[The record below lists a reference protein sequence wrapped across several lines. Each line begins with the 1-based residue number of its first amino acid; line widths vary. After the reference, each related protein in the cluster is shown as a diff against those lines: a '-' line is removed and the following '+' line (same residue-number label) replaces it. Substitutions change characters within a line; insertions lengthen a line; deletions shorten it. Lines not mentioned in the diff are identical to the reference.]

1 MNRGF
6 DVTVVGSGIVG
17 LGAAY
22 AAAKRGLSVVV
33 VDRTS
38 EPIGASIRNF
48 GHLCFT
54 PQTGDARRYGV
65 LARELWLQLATD
77 AGFWLRETGTV
88 VVARHDDELA
98 LLDAA
103 RCTQLDDDDRLP
115 VEEEI
120 RMLEVAEVA
129 ERLPVRPGVATGGAL
144 LAADLQTDPR
154 TAAAAIVR
162 HLQRMGVEFRMRTAV
177 GRVRSGLVETSRGD
191 IATGLVVVAV
201 NHDIDQ
207 LLPDTAEKHSVE
219 RCALDMLRV
228 DAPLARPLGAPLL
241 TGWSL
246 IRYRGFAS
254 LPEASAVRERLHGER
269 PDLAAIDLNQMF
281 TQLPDGSLLV
291 GDTHWKGVTVAPF
304 QSEAAVNL
312 MLTEAERLLQAGPMR
327 VRERWQGIYATAPN
341 EFLVERPEPGVL
353 AVAATTGIGMTT
365 GLGLAEHHLAL
376 ELDAVSAPTSKGL
389 R

>member
-1 MNRGF
+1 MSRSF

-54 PQTGDARRYGV
+54 PQAGDARTYGV
-65 LARELWLQLATD
+65 LARELWLQLAAD
-77 AGFWLRETGTV
+77 AGFWLRESGTV

-103 RCTQLDDDDRLP
+103 RRASPCGDSRLP

-120 RMLEVAEVA
+120 RMLTAVEVG
-129 ERLPVRPGVATGGAL
+129 ERAPIRGGVATGGAF

-154 TAAAAIVR
+154 VAVGAIAR
-162 HLQRMGVEFRMRTAV
+162 HLRRMGVEFRMRTAV

-191 IATGLVVVAV
+191 LTTGLTVVAV

-207 LLPDTAEKHSVE
+207 LLPESAERHSVE

-228 DAPLARPLGAPLL
+228 DASLAVPLGSPLL

-246 IRYRGFAS
+246 VRYRGFAR
-254 LPEASAVRERLHGER
+254 LPEAAAVRERLHGDR

-291 GDTHWKGVTVAPF
+291 GDTHWRGVTVSPF
-304 QSEAAVNL
+304 QSEAAANL
-312 MLTEAERLLQAGPMR
+312 MLAEAERLLQTGPLR
-327 VRERWQGIYATAPN
+327 VRERWQGVYAAAPD
-341 EFLVERPEPGVL
+341 EFLVDRPEPGVL
-353 AVAATTGIGMTT
+353 AIAATTGIGMTT
-365 GLGLAEHHLAL
+365 GLGLAEHHLAF